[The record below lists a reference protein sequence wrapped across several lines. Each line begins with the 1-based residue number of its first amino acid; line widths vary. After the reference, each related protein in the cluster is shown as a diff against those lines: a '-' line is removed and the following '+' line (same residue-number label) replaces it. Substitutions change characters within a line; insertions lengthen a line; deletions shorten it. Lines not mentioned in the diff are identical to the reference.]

1 MIHLLLL
8 LQIVT
13 SVKTPAPMTVIK
25 MLSVKTMWDHLNV
38 LVREGSQEMEKHA
51 KTSMN
56 VKMPP
61 CTTAPFL
68 LLESRV
74 SIHLENSSAR
84 ASQAILGMESR
95 VM

>member
-1 MIHLLLL
+1 MDLFLFLLY
-8 LQIVT
+8 
-13 SVKTPAPMTVIK
+13 
-25 MLSVKTMWDHLNV
+25 
-38 LVREGSQEMEKHA
+38 SQ
-51 KTSMN
+51 TSMN

-95 VM
+95 VMVRCYY